1 MLQEKLVENGLAKVD
16 YIYEL
21 RKDLFI
27 QFGKE
32 ASRNFFIS
40 LAKLI
45 IATNSRD
52 EKEKIKKEYEKVLE
66 AYNNMGD
73 KTEYI
78 FKVSNEKKKLTSEI
92 QKIDLLLNDGEALKR
107 EFIKRNSALPLDR
120 QLFSVR

>member
-1 MLQEKLVENGLAKVD
+1 MIVHGKID

-21 RKDLFI
+21 RKDLFV

-32 ASRNFFIS
+32 ASRDFFIS

-45 IATNSRD
+45 IATNSRED
-52 EKEKIKKEYEKVLE
+52 KEKIKKEYEKVLE